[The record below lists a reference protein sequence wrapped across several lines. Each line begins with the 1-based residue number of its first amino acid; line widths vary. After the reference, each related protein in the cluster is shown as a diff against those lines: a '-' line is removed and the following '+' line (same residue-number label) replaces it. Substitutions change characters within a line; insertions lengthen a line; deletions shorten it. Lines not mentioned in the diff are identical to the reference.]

1 MRDLITDIIEAE
13 GKKCEKEIESLLI
26 AVRQATSDSVRN
38 LLISELEKAQEQ
50 QKGLKAQLSYEEA
63 NNMPVTASEVRFYL
77 TELKKGNINTKKYK
91 RILIDTFIYK
101 IYLYDEKMVINY
113 TTQDSNDIKLPD
125 RNLVLSSL
133 EGTIAPP

>member
-1 MRDLITDIIEAE
+1 M
-13 GKKCEKEIESLLI
+13 KKCEKEIESLLI

-91 RILIDTFIYK
+91 RILFDTFIYK

-113 TTQDSNDIKLPD
+113 TTQDSNNIKLPD
-125 RNLVLSSL
+125 RNLLLSSL
-133 EGTIAPP
+133 EGTIAPPFRCLLELYLS

>member
-1 MRDLITDIIEAE
+1 M
-13 GKKCEKEIESLLI
+13 
-26 AVRQATSDSVRN
+26 
-38 LLISELEKAQEQ
+38 EKAQEQ

-113 TTQDSNDIKLPD
+113 TTQDSNNIKLPD

-133 EGTIAPP
+133 EGTIAPPNKTLIRDG